1 MSIITHAELIYDEGT
16 YEPKL
21 KFSGEIPLE
30 RIHYMGDLPL
40 GITDEDFDRAI
51 GELLMKDMRD
61 YLKPEKP
68 EKPDYQT
75 WE

>member
-1 MSIITHAELIYDEGT
+1 MSMITHAELTYDEGT
-16 YEPKL
+16 YESKL
-21 KFSGEIPLE
+21 KFSAEIPLKY
-30 RIHYMGDLPL
+30 YMYDDLPP
-40 GITDEDFDRAI
+40 GITDEDIFRTI

-68 EKPDYQT
+68 DYQT